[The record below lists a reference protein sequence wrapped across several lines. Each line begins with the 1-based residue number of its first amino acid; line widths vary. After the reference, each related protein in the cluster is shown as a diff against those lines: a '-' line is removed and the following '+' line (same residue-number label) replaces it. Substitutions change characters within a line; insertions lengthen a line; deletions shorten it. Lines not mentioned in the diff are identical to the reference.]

1 MLLQSSHE
9 TLCKYF
15 EWFWCGF
22 GIVVNVLLVS
32 IDGVKSQYRPELCL
46 KLLNPF
52 VTTGERRKNCLNP
65 EALGI
70 VCDVLVDIC
79 CTFPVSTVRFNL
91 VIKPCNGTIGIAS
104 DDLLEVRT

>member
-70 VCDVLVDIC
+70 VCDVLVDRTC
-79 CTFPVSTVRFNL
+79 VALFQSPLF
-91 VIKPCNGTIGIAS
+91 
-104 DDLLEVRT
+104 DLIWS